1 MAARVR
7 STLATGVQ
15 ALESERGYSIQLGHT
30 VDRRWKGTE
39 AECQAHLDL
48 LVAAGGVV
56 NARIVHDAQGYYIL
70 TVSYSAVSATD
81 GGGSAPGSGDST
93 ITIWTRERSR
103 IEKSLWTVP
112 AVVAA
117 LNAVVVPSGENA
129 TSAKAAVRRDIEA
142 YLRRDIDVEVL
153 ESSLAR
159 YGVDNQAALRQL
171 MSEFALGV
179 ESYPL
184 DQFVIRRTQTGPLA
198 YLINDDATAN
208 KIWSRTTLIAQATMP
223 TDFKARVPTGFFLQ
237 AAASLQQIDL
247 YRWQIV
253 QEWDHADSFSTWLY
267 GNAI

>member
-7 STLATGVQ
+7 ITSATGVQ
-15 ALESERGYSIQLGHT
+15 PLESERGYSIQLGHT

-39 AECQAHLDL
+39 AECQAYLDS

-56 NARIVHDAQGYYIL
+56 SARIVHDAGGYYVL
-70 TVSYSAVSATD
+70 TVSYSAVNATD

-117 LNAVVVPSGENA
+117 LNQVAIPKNEDA

-142 YLRRDIDVEVL
+142 YLRRDIDRDVL
-153 ESSLAR
+153 ESTLGK
-159 YGVDNQAALRQL
+159 YGVNNQTALRQL

-208 KIWSRTTLIAQATMP
+208 RIWSRNTLVAQATMP
-223 TDFKARVPTGFFLQ
+223 ADFKPLVPTGFFLQ
-237 AAASLQQIDL
+237 SAASLQQIDL

-253 QEWDHADSFSTWLY
+253 QEWDHADLYSYWLY

>member
-7 STLATGVQ
+7 STSTSGVQ
-15 ALESERGYSIQLGHT
+15 ALESERGYTLQTGHT

-39 AECQAHLDL
+39 AECQAYLDA

-56 NARIVHDAQGYYIL
+56 NARIVHDAGGYYIL
-70 TVSYSAVSATD
+70 TVSYSAASASD
-81 GGGSAPGSGDST
+81 GGGSAPASGDSV

-112 AVVAA
+112 AVVAV
-117 LNAVVVPSGENA
+117 LNAVAVPSGENA

-142 YLRRDIDVEVL
+142 YLRREIDSEVL
-153 ESSLAR
+153 ESSLGR
-159 YGVDNQAALRQL
+159 YGVDNQTALRQL

-184 DQFVIRRTQTGPLA
+184 DQFVIRRTQTGPLS

-208 KIWSRTTLIAQATMP
+208 QIWTRNTLIAQSTMP
-223 TDFKARVPTGFFLQ
+223 ADFKARVPTGYFLQ
-237 AAASLQQIDL
+237 SAAGLQQIDL
-247 YRWQIV
+247 YRWQIT

>member
-1 MAARVR
+1 MAARAR
-7 STLATGVQ
+7 SVLATGVQ
-15 ALESERGYSIQLGHT
+15 ALESERSYSIQLGHT

-39 AECQAHLDL
+39 AECQAQLDS

-56 NARIVHDAQGYYIL
+56 AGRIVHDAGGYYIL

-112 AVVAA
+112 TVVAA
-117 LNAVVVPSGENA
+117 LNAVVVPSGEDA

-142 YLRRDIDVEVL
+142 YLRRDIDVDVL

-159 YGVDNQAALRQL
+159 YGVDNQTALRQL

-184 DQFVIRRTQTGPLA
+184 DQFVIRRTQTGPLG
-198 YLINDDATAN
+198 YLINDDTTAN
-208 KIWSRTTLIAQATMP
+208 RIWSRSTLIAQATMP
-223 TDFKARVPTGFFLQ
+223 TDFKALVPTGYFLQ
-237 AAASLQQIDL
+237 SSASIQQIDL
-247 YRWQIV
+247 YRWQSV

-267 GNAI
+267 GDAI